1 MAEQYS
7 VGTLANMAGI
17 SVRTLHHFEA
27 QGLLHP
33 KRLAN
38 GYRVYGTTETNRLQQ
53 ILLYREMGVSLS
65 DIRQILDDPF
75 FDQKAVLIQHLKE
88 LQARKIHIE
97 RLIKSVT
104 KTLESLEGGTPMST
118 EEKFEAFK
126 QDLIDKNEKKYGA
139 EVRKRWGDTITDAS
153 NEKMKG
159 LTESEWR
166 RRDEIKK
173 ELKAELIAAVKE
185 GKATGAHA
193 LHAAQLHAEYL
204 RLSWP
209 DGLYSAEAHRGLAH
223 AYLADE
229 RFKSYY
235 DAWIPGATEV
245 LVDAIDHLLSESAN

>member
-7 VGTLANMAGI
+7 VGALANMAGI

-38 GYRVYGTTETNRLQQ
+38 GYRVYGTAETNRLQQ

-65 DIRQILDDPF
+65 DIRQMLDDPS
-75 FDQKAVLIQHLKE
+75 FDQKAALTQHLKE
-88 LQARKIHIE
+88 LQARKTRIE
-97 RLIKSVT
+97 RLIKSVE
-104 KTLESLEGGTPMST
+104 KTLESLEGGSLMST

-139 EVRKRWGDTITDAS
+139 EVRKRWGDTIADAS
-153 NEKMKG
+153 NEKMKR
-159 LTESEWR
+159 LTKSEWQ
-166 RRDEIKK
+166 RRDEIEK

-185 GKATGAHA
+185 GNATGTHA

-204 RLSWP
+204 HLSWP

>member
-7 VGTLANMAGI
+7 VGALANMAGI

-38 GYRVYGTTETNRLQQ
+38 GYRVYGTADTNRLQQ

-65 DIRQILDDPF
+65 DIRQILDNPS
-75 FDQKAVLIQHLKE
+75 FDQKAVLAQHLKE
-88 LQARKIHIE
+88 LQARKTHIE
-97 RLIKSVT
+97 RLIESVA

-139 EVRKRWGDTITDAS
+139 EVRKRWGDTIADAS
-153 NEKMKG
+153 NEKMKR
-159 LTESEWR
+159 LTKSEWQHL
-166 RRDEIKK
+166 DEIEK
-173 ELKAELIAAVKE
+173 ELRAELIAAVKE
-185 GKATGAHA
+185 GNATGAHA
-193 LHAAQLHAEYL
+193 LHAAQLHAAYL
-204 RLSWP
+204 CLSWP
-209 DGLYSAEAHRGLAH
+209 DGLYSAKAHRGLAH
-223 AYLADE
+223 AYLTDE

-245 LVDAIDHLLSESAN
+245 LVDAIDHLLSESAD

>member
-1 MAEQYS
+1 MTEQYS

-65 DIRQILDDPF
+65 DIRQILDDPS

-139 EVRKRWGDTITDAS
+139 EVRKVG
-153 NEKMKG
+153 
-159 LTESEWR
+159 
-166 RRDEIKK
+166 EIPSLMRQTK
-173 ELKAELIAAVKE
+173 
-185 GKATGAHA
+185 
-193 LHAAQLHAEYL
+193 
-204 RLSWP
+204 R
-209 DGLYSAEAHRGLAH
+209 
-223 AYLADE
+223 
-229 RFKSYY
+229 
-235 DAWIPGATEV
+235 
-245 LVDAIDHLLSESAN
+245 